1 MSNKINIFE
10 SAIIIFVGMFMHL
23 YRISIIELRY
33 SKLPL
38 LTPNAASS
46 LFVFS
51 VLCLFAKLRPLWPQ
65 TLRMPQKFLIFL
77 VELALILCATDFL
90 LRQVWLPSLRLLNFI
105 CNYLAHYVLAANQSF
120 ILYNAPELSN
130 WIRNDAF
137 YIARFMLAVSSFI
150 FMIDSTGMM
159 QVLKAKDFVNIKKLD
174 TICPDVLQTS
184 DNKMQDF
191 NQNVGPLKSV
201 PFDVYQLPCVPQEDI
216 LIMAHR
222 VGKGR
227 KGSTGGRKKKKILL
241 KDEEESNEF
250 NC

>member
-1 MSNKINIFE
+1 MSNKVNVFE

-33 SKLPL
+33 SRLLL

-51 VLCLFAKLRPLWPQ
+51 VLSTFAKLRPLWPQ

-77 VELALILCATDFL
+77 VELALILCATDFI
-90 LRQVWLPSLRLLNFI
+90 LRQVWLPTLRLLNFI
-105 CNYLAHYVLAANQSF
+105 CNYLAHYVLAANQGF
-120 ILYNAPELSN
+120 IIYNAPEFSN

-137 YIARFMLAVSSFI
+137 YIARFTLAVTSFI

-159 QVLKAKDFVNIKKLD
+159 QVLKAKNFVNIKKLE
-174 TICPDVLQTS
+174 TICPDVIQTS
-184 DNKMQDF
+184 DNKMQEF
-191 NQNVGPLKSV
+191 NQNVSPLRSV

-216 LIMAHR
+216 IIMAHR
-222 VGKGR
+222 AVRRRMGR
-227 KGSTGGRKKKKILL
+227 RKRKLLL
-241 KDEEESNEF
+241 KDDEESNEF